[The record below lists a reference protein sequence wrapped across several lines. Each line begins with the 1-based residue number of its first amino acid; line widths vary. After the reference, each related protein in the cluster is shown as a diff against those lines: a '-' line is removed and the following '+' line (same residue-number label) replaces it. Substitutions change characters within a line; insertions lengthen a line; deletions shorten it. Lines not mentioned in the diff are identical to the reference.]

1 MPWPGGAVEQPT
13 NREVFN
19 MCDYSLHN
27 VRWRSGDKLTIETLT
42 IQIYKPDTL
51 LLVIPE
57 LTDQLNYGQAR
68 TKPVPQLM
76 DACKAYL
83 QAASLT

>member
-13 NREVFN
+13 NRG
-19 MCDYSLHN
+19 
-27 VRWRSGDKLTIETLT
+27 RSAKVGDKLTIETLT
-42 IQIYKPDTL
+42 IQIYKRDTL

>member
-1 MPWPGGAVEQPT
+1 
-13 NREVFN
+13 
-19 MCDYSLHN
+19 
-27 VRWRSGDKLTIETLT
+27 
-42 IQIYKPDTL
+42 
-51 LLVIPE
+51 